1 MAEIPAQTLEA
12 ASREAEAPA
21 ARFTDPVSEVEKL
34 LNPEP
39 AQDEPSPEMGDQAE
53 QDTQPGESWD
63 LKSVAEKLQT
73 DPAKLYESLKVALE
87 DGTEISVSALKD
99 AHKPVAELDK
109 ARTKLVEEV
118 TSAKRDIVQAEQELV
133 ALLTHPSLAQHLTP
147 ELLRSVQD
155 TAAAKRSTEAERLLA
170 RIPEWKDP
178 VTRAADW
185 ADIRT
190 VGREH
195 GFTDAELKLAE
206 EGYADHRLL
215 SLLRAAAKG
224 SKPPAPAKPAAKVA
238 VKPSK
243 GGNTSEAQRFGQLKA
258 ARTTGRMS
266 PEAAVQ
272 ALLRGN

>member
-1 MAEIPAQTLEA
+1 MAEIPVQTLEA
-12 ASREAEAPA
+12 ASRDAEAPA
-21 ARFTDPVSEVEKL
+21 ARFTDPVAEVDKL

-39 AQDEPSPEMGDQAE
+39 APVEPSPETGDQAE
-53 QDTQPGESWD
+53 LPGESWD

-73 DPAKLYESLKVALE
+73 DPAKLYEGLKVAME
-87 DGTEISVSALKD
+87 DGSELSVSALKD
-99 AHKPVAELDK
+99 AYKPIAELDK

-118 TSAKRDIVQAEQELV
+118 TSSKRDIVQAEQELV
-133 ALLTHPSLAQHLTP
+133 ALLTHPSMAQHLTP
-147 ELLRSVQD
+147 ELIREVQR
-155 TAAAKRSTEAERLLA
+155 TAEQKRQAEAERLLA

-178 VTRAADW
+178 VSRAADW
-185 ADIRT
+185 SDIRT

-206 EGYADHRLL
+206 EGYADHRML
-215 SLLRAAAKG
+215 SLLRAVAKG
-224 SKPPAPAKPAAKVA
+224 SRASNPPQPKPAAKVA
-238 VKPSK
+238 VKPAK

-266 PEAAVQ
+266 PEAAVE